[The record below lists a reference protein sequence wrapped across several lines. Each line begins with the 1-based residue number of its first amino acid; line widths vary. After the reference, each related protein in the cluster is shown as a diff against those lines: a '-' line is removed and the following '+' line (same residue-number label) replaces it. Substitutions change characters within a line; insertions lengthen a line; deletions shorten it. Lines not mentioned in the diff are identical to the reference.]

1 MTQPVDSLTVNGL
14 RLEARWS
21 GPRADEAPTLVL
33 LHEGLGCVELW
44 KDFPDQLANATGCG
58 VLTYSRAGYGQSDP
72 VELPRPLTY
81 MHDEARDVL
90 PRLLDAAQI
99 RDAILVGHSDGAS
112 IALIQAGSQRDP
124 RVQGLVLMAPHVFTE
139 PMCLSSIAEAKTAY
153 DNPDTRLRDRLGRYH
168 RHVDVAFRGWN
179 DAWLD
184 PDFESW
190 NLEGFVG
197 GIDCPILLVQG
208 RQDEY
213 GTAAQID
220 AITRRARPDTRTL
233 WLDDCRHSP
242 HRDQPAA
249 TLAGIQDFVHGRFPA
264 INLNSSDAMETQ
276 RHD

>member
-1 MTQPVDSLTVNGL
+1 MTALNDQLVVNGVTLEAQRYGPPVD
-14 RLEARWS
+14 R
-21 GPRADEAPTLVL
+21 APTLVL

-44 KDFPDQLANATGCG
+44 KDFPEQLAKATGCG
-58 VLTYSRAGYGQSDP
+58 VLVYSRAGYGQSDP

-112 IALIQAGSQRDP
+112 IALVNAGSQRDP
-124 RVQGLVLMAPHVFTE
+124 RVSGLVLMAPHVFTE
-139 PMCLSSIAEAKTAY
+139 PVCLKSIAEAKTDY
-153 DNPDTRLRDRLGRYH
+153 DNPDSRLRDRLARYH

-184 PDFESW
+184 PGFESW

-197 GIDCPILLVQG
+197 GIDCPMLLVQG

-213 GTAAQID
+213 GTSAQLD
-220 AITRRARPDTRTL
+220 AICRHAQADCRTL

-242 HRDQPAA
+242 HRDQPEA
-249 TLAGIQDFVHGRFPA
+249 TLAGIQDFVHGLFPTVA
-264 INLNSSDAMETQ
+264 TSSKT
-276 RHD
+276 R